1 MSALSARLVM
11 AGLLLALPAVAHAD
25 PITVFAAV
33 LGATGSAVAAGV
45 IATIYSYGAYILV
58 AANYIYGGMD
68 ARRRARNQAGDA
80 RRAYNAGLQD
90 RNASVLQAD
99 PPWRVV
105 YGQCR
110 TGGDIVAI
118 FTSDKA
124 GTRTDGSSYTKADAL
139 KHLVVV
145 VAAHEVDEIT
155 EMYVDGV
162 AVGALDGSRWTTTGE
177 LVKTITATQERTIAP
192 GASFVFPAPVTVLSA
207 SDANGYIG
215 ASGWTGQPVSYT
227 AVGATVTNTSG
238 SVTLFVSVT
247 YELTTGTLRWDKHLG
262 TTTQTVDTYLSAL
275 APAQW
280 TATDRL
286 RGLAYVVVTLDLED
300 ARFQGGPP
308 QMAWDVRGRKVYD
321 PRTTLTAWSANP
333 ALCVRDYLLSAWGF
347 EVLAADIDD
356 TYTIAAANACDVV
369 ITLDTVTFMGV
380 PISANGATY
389 TCNGA
394 LMSSDSRERTLN
406 DLCDSM
412 AGFAV
417 YGARWQIAAG
427 AWTAPVM
434 TLADDDLA
442 GQIEVVQAGV
452 SLDEVFNGVRGGYV
466 ASDAGVPSDFT
477 FSNSAFA
484 AADGRELW
492 TEVSLPFTDDAARAR
507 NLARIMVE
515 ANRDSQ
521 VIRFPAS
528 LRAWPLQVGDRVTV
542 TSAEYGFS
550 AKAYRVTDWAF
561 GLQTPV
567 MLTLQEDAAA
577 VYDQADAAVVDPAPN
592 TALPSP
598 WAVAPVSA
606 LAAAS
611 ADANLVIRT
620 DGSLNIRVRVT
631 WAAITSAYVADGGG
645 RVEVRWRSPRAR
657 SVGGTV
663 YPGDAA
669 DAWRS
674 VTAPGDAVEAYID
687 GAIPGDVVTVSV
699 TVVNGL
705 GARSDA
711 RVITHPVV
719 GKLLPPSDVAS
730 ITWVTEEFGVRL
742 YWPAVP
748 DRDVVAYELRTGASW
763 ATATLLDAAASPGW
777 LWRVQALGSRTV
789 LVKARDSSGGHSA
802 TAASVSVV
810 IVAPAAPAVA
820 YALAGAQEIIS
831 WSVPASSFA
840 VDSYE
845 LRYGPP
851 AGTWAGATPLASI
864 KATSL
869 RRNADFVGS
878 RVYWVAA
885 VDVAGNVGDPGSVTA
900 TIAAP
905 GVVTSTRAEVIDNNV
920 LLYWSAPAT
929 GSLPV
934 ERYEVRKGATWA
946 GGTVVGSNG
955 NSTFTTVFERVG
967 GVYSYWIAAVDSAG
981 TVGVAVAI
989 AATVSQPPDYVLR
1002 NDYNDDWVGITL
1014 SGLYLE
1020 DGRLYGPALGETI
1033 QTHFESRAWA
1043 TPDAQIVAGYPL
1055 VFQPSGTSGYL
1066 ERTMDYATALPST
1079 AITVTV
1085 GSTVLS
1091 GAVSSLVQI
1100 SYKTLAGDP
1109 WTDAPSGDTQAQATG
1124 FRYVKVRVTFTAA
1137 GGDDLVEVAALNIKL
1152 SGKLKTDSGSGSA
1165 VSTDVGGTTVSFGV
1179 AFIDVNSIVVT
1190 PSGTAARYALY
1201 DFVDAPNPTTFKV
1214 LLFDSA
1220 GARVSGGFS
1229 WTARGF

>member
-1 MSALSARLVM
+1 MIARLVL

-33 LGATGSAVAAGV
+33 LGATGSAMAAGV
-45 IATIYSYGAYILV
+45 IATIYSYGAYVLV
-58 AANYIYGGMD
+58 AANYLYGGMD

-90 RNASVLQAD
+90 RNVSALQSD
-99 PPWRVV
+99 PPWRAI

-124 GTRTDGSSYTKADAL
+124 GVRTDGTAYTKPDGL

-145 VAAHEVDEIT
+145 VAAHEVDDIV
-155 EMYVDGV
+155 EMYIDGV
-162 AVGALDGSRWTTTGE
+162 AVGALDGNRWATTGD
-177 LVKTITATQERTIAP
+177 LAKARTVNQERVIAP

-207 SDANGYIG
+207 GDANGYNG
-215 ASGWTGQPVSYT
+215 ESGWTGLPVSYT

-238 SVTLFVSVT
+238 SVTLSVSVT
-247 YELTTGTLRWDKHLG
+247 YSLTTGSVRWGKALG
-262 TTTQTVDTYLSAL
+262 TSTQAVDSYLSAL

-280 TATDRL
+280 TASDRL

-333 ALCVRDYLLSAWGF
+333 ALCVRDYLLAPWGL

-356 TYTIAAANACDVV
+356 AYTIAAANACDASISFSSVNAG
-369 ITLDTVTFMGV
+369 VTTTT
-380 PISANGATY
+380 SGATY

-394 LMSSDSRERTLN
+394 LYSSDSRERTLN

-412 AGFAV
+412 GGYAV
-417 YGARWQIAAG
+417 YGARWQIVAG

-434 TLADDDLA
+434 ALTDDDLA

-452 SLDEVFNGVRGGYV
+452 SLDEVFNGVRGGFV
-466 ASDAGVPSDFT
+466 SSDAGVSSDFT
-477 FSNSAFA
+477 YSNSAFV
-484 AADGRELW
+484 AADGRALW
-492 TEVSLPFTDDAARAR
+492 TEVSLPFTNSPARAR

-598 WAVAPVSA
+598 WVVAPVTA

-611 ADANLVIRT
+611 ADANLVIRA

-631 WAAITSAYVADGGG
+631 WAAIASAYVADGSG
-645 RVEVRWRSPRAR
+645 RVELRWRSPRAR

-674 VTAPGDAVEAYID
+674 VTVPGDAVEAYID
-687 GAIPGDVVTVSV
+687 GAIPGDVLTVSA

-711 RVITHPVV
+711 RVITHAVV
-719 GKLLPPSDVAS
+719 GKLLPPSNVAS
-730 ITWVTEEFGVRL
+730 ITWLTEQFGVRL

-777 LWRVQALGSRTV
+777 LWRVQSVGSRTV
-789 LVKARDSSGGHSA
+789 LVKARDSSGGYSA
-802 TAASVSVV
+802 AAASVAVV
-810 IVAPAAPAVA
+810 IAAPAAPTAA

-831 WSVPASSFA
+831 WTVPASSFA

-851 AGTWAGATPLASI
+851 AGTWAAATPLASI

-885 VDVAGNVGDPGSVTA
+885 VDAAGNVGDPGSVTA

-905 GVVTSTRAEVIDNNV
+905 GIVTSTRAEVIDNNV

-934 ERYEVRKGATWA
+934 ERYEVRKGATWD
-946 GGTVVGSNG
+946 GGSVVGSNG
-955 NSTFTTVFERVG
+955 NSTFTTTFEQVG
-967 GVYSYWIAAVDSAG
+967 GAYSYWIAAVDSAG

-1002 NDYNDDWVGITL
+1002 NNYDDDFAGITL

-1020 DGRLYGPALGETI
+1020 EGRLYGPALGETI
-1033 QTHFESRAWA
+1033 QTHFESRGWA
-1043 TPDAQIVAGYPL
+1043 TPNAQILAGFPL
-1055 VFQPSGTSGYL
+1055 VFQPSAVSGYL
-1066 ERTMDYATALPST
+1066 ERTMDYGTPLPST

-1085 GSTVLS
+1085 GSAVLS

-1100 SYKTLAGDP
+1100 SHKALAGDP
-1109 WTDAPSGDTQAQATG
+1109 WIDAPSGDTQAQATG
-1124 FRYVKVRVTFTAA
+1124 FRYVKVRITFTAA
-1137 GGDDLVEVAALNIKL
+1137 GGDDLIEVASLNIRL
-1152 SGKLKTDSGSGSA
+1152 SGKLKTDSGSGAA
-1165 VSTDVGGTTVSFGV
+1165 VSSDSGGTTVTFSV

-1214 LLFDSA
+1214 LLFDAA